1 MSNLGHIAE
10 HDPDCEVREKQGTET
25 PVVRLDLACG
35 SNKKEGFIGVDHSKD
50 TQADL
55 IINLEKYPWCAPPLF
70 IDTNVDSPP
79 IQGSLLTV
87 ETLEGLIDSGNY
99 QIKNNSIFEVHCSHY
114 IEHVTDLISFMQE
127 LHRVLIPGG
136 RATFYAPYYSS
147 IRAYQDP
154 THKREISE
162 NTFLY
167 YNRKWREVNKL
178 THYPITCDFN
188 ILSTKFLYSNE
199 WKMRSMEAKEYAR
212 KHNINVVDDIEVVL
226 QAVK

>member
-10 HDPDCEVREKQGTET
+10 HDPDCEVREKSSTEA

-50 TQADL
+50 TQAAI
-55 IINLEKYPWCAPPLF
+55 IINLEKYPWRVLEFTDVF
-70 IDTNVDSPP
+70 IPQEALGGFVFGEILKDS
-79 IQGSLLTV
+79 SV
-87 ETLEGLIDSGNY
+87 Y
-99 QIKNNSIFEVHCSHY
+99 EVHCSHY